1 LIAETH
7 VGSVEL
13 CTNMDFKHGLRLR
26 GDGLISAGVVGSAVG
41 EEVVD
46 EHADDGEEQHDQTP
60 EELVQRRA
68 V

>member
-1 LIAETH
+1 
-7 VGSVEL
+7 
-13 CTNMDFKHGLRLR
+13 MDFKHGLRLR

-46 EHADDGEEQHDQTP
+46 KHADDGEEQHDQTP